1 MFIGTDLEAEMYEG
15 HPTAY
20 LRIPFTVDAPARLTS
35 LTLHLRYDD
44 GFVAYLNGVR
54 ILGPNAPAA
63 PIWSSPSNGN
73 YPDASAVNLRGFNVS
88 DFLGELVIGSN
99 IARAFSLVGA
109 LSIVRFRNAVKE
121 SRDVGFV
128 VWAMAVGMSCGTR
141 FYLMAVFATIVIAVF
156 VFTMHYFN
164 FFARTVR
171 ERILLVELDSEA
183 NPEDVF
189 AEFFGKIFHEHYLIS
204 MESLPGSG
212 NLQLAYSTTIHG
224 KHKEDAVSTLK
235 EAETALTTAL
245 PGDGT
250 IADVTRLLSFDWVI

>member
-1 MFIGTDLEAEMYEG
+1 MNI
-15 HPTAY
+15 
-20 LRIPFTVDAPARLTS
+20 
-35 LTLHLRYDD
+35 
-44 GFVAYLNGVR
+44 
-54 ILGPNAPAA
+54 
-63 PIWSSPSNGN
+63 
-73 YPDASAVNLRGFNVS
+73 ASAFPQGTLESVLQNDVNSMGDFTGAFSVWDIAIVLCLSFALSLIIGKTYQMTHKGISYSQGNVQTYVLMS
-88 DFLGELVIGSN
+88 VVIAVIMLVIGSN

-128 VWAMAVGMSCGTR
+128 FWAMAVGMSCGTR
-141 FYLMAVFATIVIAVF
+141 FYEMAVFATVVIAVF
-156 VFTMHYFN
+156 VFIMHYFN

-224 KHKEDAVSTLK
+224 KFDSGKFLQQVRELNGDRKVSLI
-235 EAETALTTAL
+235 EGQQQIDL
-245 PGDGT
+245 
-250 IADVTRLLSFDWVI
+250 